1 MDTLEILLWAFVV
14 FLGARIFLQ
23 LSNTRLEAELEE
35 RQGLIKKLNDVI
47 HVVKEEKYGDVTY
60 WFDQDNDQFLAQGRN
75 IEEIK
80 EHVKQRFH
88 KHVFLINDTQMLAS
102 SKETNQYELM
112 SITKL
117 LNEN

>member
-23 LSNTRLEAELEE
+23 VSNTRLEHELEE

-47 HVVKEEKYGDVTY
+47 HVVKEEKHGDVTY
-60 WFDQDNDQFLAQGRN
+60 WFDQDNDQFLAQGRDFD
-75 IEEIK
+75 EIK
-80 EHVKQRFH
+80 SHIKQRFH

-117 LNEN
+117 INEN

>member
-1 MDTLEILLWAFVV
+1 MNTLEILLWAFVV
-14 FLGARIFLQ
+14 FFGAKIFLQ
-23 LSNTRLEAELEE
+23 ITNARLEDELSE
-35 RQGLIKKLNDVI
+35 RQGLLKKLNDVI
-47 HVVKEEKYGDVTY
+47 HVVKEEKHGDVTY
-60 WFDQDNDQFLAQGRN
+60 WFDQDSDEFLAQGRD

-80 EHVKQRFH
+80 AHIKHRFH

-102 SKETNQYELM
+102 SKETNQYEVM